1 MIISI
6 KMNVFEFIDNKV
18 YEQESEMDWSNS
30 SFIVKLSTVIL
41 FVSLLIVMF
50 SVFTNSSFLSIF
62 YFVCACFAYGINVC
76 VYNYDYSVNYSFY
89 KENELLIDSL
99 KRISNTP
106 QYEIIKQKVEK
117 FQKENNLEHVPF
129 SFISEIKEFKD
140 SIATLKIEDIPKNQQ
155 EKLWDKDTLKSL
167 LEEMRKNRAHLSYD
181 SLALL
186 DLKDGELVQHRK
198 EIVKQ
203 YEQMVENLDILDRI
217 KEVSAKIGY
226 FDELEMPELNR
237 KFQIMVSSTGTM
249 SSNFEENLDFIKT
262 FKKSIDDKIN
272 DNRNTID
279 ELVKI
284 IPKNTNKDII
294 LKYNKAVEN
303 NDNREIARLIP
314 IARKNISEMI
324 NS

>member
-1 MIISI
+1 
-6 KMNVFEFIDNKV
+6 MNVFEFIDNKV
-18 YEQESEMDWSNS
+18 YEQKSEMDGSNS
-30 SFIVKLSTVIL
+30 SFVVKLSIVIS
-41 FVSLLIVMF
+41 FVSLLIMWF
-50 SVFTNSSFLSIF
+50 SILTNSSFMSIF
-62 YFVCACFAYGINVC
+62 YFACASFFYFLNEI
-76 VYNYDYSVNYSFY
+76 VYNYYDSINYSFY

-140 SIATLKIEDIPKNQQ
+140 SIATLKIEDIPQNQQ

-167 LEEMRKNRAHLSYD
+167 LKEMRKNRIHLSYD

-186 DLKDGELVQHRK
+186 DLKDGEIVQHRK

-237 KFQIMVSSTGTM
+237 KFQIMVSSMGTM
-249 SSNFEENLDFIKT
+249 SSNFEDNLDFINK
-262 FKKSIDDKIN
+262 FKKSIDNKIN
-272 DNRNTID
+272 DNRTTID
-279 ELVKI
+279 ELVKT

-294 LKYNKAVEN
+294 LKYNKAIEN

>member
-1 MIISI
+1 
-6 KMNVFEFIDNKV
+6 MNVFEFIDNKV
-18 YEQESEMDWSNS
+18 YEQESEMDLSNS
-30 SFIVKLSTVIL
+30 PFVVKLSIVIS

-50 SVFTNSSFLSIF
+50 SILTNSSFMSIF
-62 YFVCACFAYGINVC
+62 YFVCASFAYGINIM
-76 VYNYDYSVNYSFY
+76 VYNYYYSVDYYFY

-117 FQKENNLEHVPF
+117 FQKENNLEHIPF

-186 DLKDGELVQHRK
+186 DLKDVELVQNRK

-203 YEQMVENLDILDRI
+203 YEQMIENLDILDRI

-237 KFQIMVSSTGTM
+237 KFQIIVSSMGTM
-249 SSNFEENLDFIKT
+249 SSNFEDNLDFINK

-279 ELVKI
+279 ELVKT
-284 IPKNTNKDII
+284 IPKSTNKDII

>member
-1 MIISI
+1 
-6 KMNVFEFIDNKV
+6 MNVFEFIDNKV
-18 YEQESEMDWSNS
+18 YEQKSEMDGSNS
-30 SFIVKLSTVIL
+30 PFVVKLSIVIS
-41 FVSLLIVMF
+41 FVSLLIMWF
-50 SVFTNSSFLSIF
+50 SILTNSSFMSIF
-62 YFVCACFAYGINVC
+62 YFACASFFYFLNEI
-76 VYNYDYSVNYSFY
+76 VYNYYDSINYSFY

-99 KRISNTP
+99 KKISNTP

-117 FQKENNLEHVPF
+117 FQKKNNLEHVPF

-140 SIATLKIEDIPKNQQ
+140 SISTLNIEDIPQNQQ
-155 EKLWDKDTLKSL
+155 EKLWDKDTLKYL
-167 LEEMRKNRAHLSYD
+167 LKEMRKNRIHLSYD

-186 DLKDGELVQHRK
+186 DLKDGEIVQHRK

-217 KEVSAKIGY
+217 KEVPAKIGY

-237 KFQIMVSSTGTM
+237 KFQIMVSSMGTM
-249 SSNFEENLDFIKT
+249 SSNFKENIDFINK

-272 DNRNTID
+272 DNRTTID

>member
-1 MIISI
+1 
-6 KMNVFEFIDNKV
+6 MNVFEFIDNKV
-18 YEQESEMDWSNS
+18 YEQKSEMDWSNS
-30 SFIVKLSTVIL
+30 PFVVKLSIVIS

-50 SVFTNSSFLSIF
+50 SILTNSSFMSIF
-62 YFVCACFAYGINVC
+62 YFVCASFAYGINVM
-76 VYNYDYSVNYSFY
+76 VYNYYHSVNYSFY

-117 FQKENNLEHVPF
+117 FQKKNNLEHVPF

-167 LEEMRKNRAHLSYD
+167 LEEMRKNGAHLSYD

-186 DLKDGELVQHRK
+186 DLKDGEIVQHRK

-237 KFQIMVSSTGTM
+237 KFQIMVSSMGTM
-249 SSNFEENLDFIKT
+249 SSNFEDNLDFINK

-272 DNRNTID
+272 DNRTTID